1 MKLVRIA
8 LLALPLLVGC
18 SVSTRGGT
26 KVVERYE
33 SGQKK
38 SEGYVLADGKKAGP
52 WTAWH
57 DNGQKEGE
65 GEFKKGK
72 SEGLWTIWH
81 KNGRKALEGEFKNG
95 QREGL
100 WTVWH
105 KNGQKD
111 AEGEF
116 KNWKEEGPFTE
127 WHDNGQ
133 KKKEGEC
140 KNGKKEGRWTYWNED
155 GSIDPK
161 LSGIY
166 KADKKIAPLPK
177 KK

>member
-95 QREGL
+95 QREGRCTE
-100 WTVWH
+100 WDG
-105 KNGQKD
+105 NGQKR

-116 KNWKEEGPFTE
+116 KNDKW
-127 WHDNGQ
+127 
-133 KKKEGEC
+133 
-140 KNGKKEGRWTYWNED
+140 EGRWVFWSKD
-155 GSIDPK
+155 GSLNAK
-161 LSGIY
+161 QSGIY
-166 KADKKIAPLPK
+166 KAGKKVAPLPK
-177 KK
+177 K